1 MIHMR
6 NYKKLL
12 NAGIISSALLF
23 TTWGINKLIF
33 LRAGMKDM
41 LFCENK
47 HQYSWRFGNIFY
59 TKKGSGSPLLLIHEL
74 KCTASADE
82 WKSLINQLS
91 KNHTIYALDL
101 IGCGRSEKPKMTYTN
116 YIYVQ
121 LINNFIKD
129 VIGAKT
135 DVITSGSS
143 SNIAIMGCYSE
154 PDLYRRIMMVNP
166 SSMKDMAKYPKTNH
180 KTLKYLVELPL
191 IGTTIYNI
199 ANSHGTIFKEYKKK
213 TLYPDIHT
221 QKDVDT
227 MYESSHL
234 GGPSARYL
242 YASERSHF
250 TNINMLHALKKLN
263 HSMCII
269 GGKDLKDIEDTIK
282 DYVAINPSIETELV
296 DNCKQYP
303 HIEQTDAFSD
313 LCSIYLS

>member
-1 MIHMR
+1 MR

-227 MYESSHL
+227 MYESSRL

>member
-1 MIHMR
+1 MR

-91 KNHTIYALDL
+91 KDHTVYALDL

-199 ANSHGTIFKEYKKK
+199 ANSHGAIFREYKKK

-263 HSMCII
+263 HSMYII
-269 GGKDLKDIEDTIK
+269 GGKDLKDIEHTIE
-282 DYVAINPSIETELV
+282 DYVSINPSIETELV

-303 HIEQTDAFSD
+303 HIEQTDAFSA

>member
-1 MIHMR
+1 MR

-282 DYVAINPSIETELV
+282 DYVSINPSIETELV

>member
-1 MIHMR
+1 MR

-82 WKSLINQLS
+82 LKSLINQLS

>member
-1 MIHMR
+1 MR

-91 KNHTIYALDL
+91 KDHTVYALDL

-166 SSMKDMAKYPKTNH
+166 LSMKDMAKYPKTNQ

-221 QKDVDT
+221 QKDMDT

-263 HSMCII
+263 HSMYII
-269 GGKDLKDIEDTIK
+269 GGKDLKDIEHTME
-282 DYVAINPSIETELV
+282 DYVTINPSIETELV
-296 DNCKQYP
+296 ANCKQYP
-303 HIEQTDAFSD
+303 HIEQTDAFSH

>member
-1 MIHMR
+1 MR

-23 TTWGINKLIF
+23 TTWGMNKLIF

-91 KNHTIYALDL
+91 KDHTVYALDL

-154 PDLYRRIMMVNP
+154 PDLYRRIMIVNP
-166 SSMKDMAKYPKTNH
+166 SSMKEMAKYPKTNH

-199 ANSHGTIFKEYKKK
+199 ANSHDTIFKDYKKK

-250 TNINMLHALKKLN
+250 TNINILHTLKKLN
-263 HSMCII
+263 HSMYII
-269 GGKDLKDIEDTIK
+269 GGKDLKDIEHTMK
-282 DYVAINPSIETELV
+282 DYVTINPSIETELV

-303 HIEQTDAFSD
+303 HIEQTDAFSA

>member
-1 MIHMR
+1 MR

-47 HQYSWRFGNIFY
+47 HKYSWRFGNIFY

>member
-1 MIHMR
+1 MR

-91 KNHTIYALDL
+91 KDHTVYALDL

-263 HSMCII
+263 HSMYII
-269 GGKDLKDIEDTIK
+269 GGKDLKDIEHTIE
-282 DYVAINPSIETELV
+282 DYVSINPSIETELV

-303 HIEQTDAFSD
+303 HIEQTDAFSA

>member
-1 MIHMR
+1 MEIFDQPII
-6 NYKKLL
+6 KKSYHLCL
-12 NAGIISSALLF
+12 G
-23 TTWGINKLIF
+23 
-33 LRAGMKDM
+33 
-41 LFCENK
+41 
-47 HQYSWRFGNIFY
+47 
-59 TKKGSGSPLLLIHEL
+59 
-74 KCTASADE
+74 
-82 WKSLINQLS
+82 
-91 KNHTIYALDL
+91 
-101 IGCGRSEKPKMTYTN
+101 
-116 YIYVQ
+116 
-121 LINNFIKD
+121 
-129 VIGAKT
+129 
-135 DVITSGSS
+135 
-143 SNIAIMGCYSE
+143 
-154 PDLYRRIMMVNP
+154 
-166 SSMKDMAKYPKTNH
+166 
-180 KTLKYLVELPL
+180 LKYLVELPL

-303 HIEQTDAFSD
+303 EGSYTHDRKM
-313 LCSIYLS
+313 LSQ

>member
-1 MIHMR
+1 MR

-91 KNHTIYALDL
+91 KNHTIYALDI

-199 ANSHGTIFKEYKKK
+199 AYSHGTIFKEYKKK

>member
-1 MIHMR
+1 MR

-263 HSMCII
+263 HSMSII

>member
-1 MIHMR
+1 MK

-12 NAGIISSALLF
+12 NAGIISSGILL
-23 TTWGINKLIF
+23 TTWGLNKLIF

-41 LFCENK
+41 LFCESR

-59 TKKGSGSPLLLIHEL
+59 TKKGSGSPVLLIHEL
-74 KCTASADE
+74 KCTASAAE
-82 WKSLINQLS
+82 WKALINHLS
-91 KNHTIYALDL
+91 KEHTVYALDL

-129 VIGAKT
+129 VIGART

-143 SNIAIMGCYSE
+143 SSIAIMGCYSE
-154 PDLYRRIMMVNP
+154 PELYHRVMMVNP
-166 SSMKDMAKYPKTNH
+166 SSMKNMAKYPKTNH
-180 KTLKYLVELPL
+180 KTLKYLIELPL
-191 IGTTIYNI
+191 IGTTIYNLVTSYS
-199 ANSHGTIFKEYKKK
+199 AIFEDYKNKI
-213 TLYPDIHT
+213 LYPDINI

-227 MYESSHL
+227 MYEASHL
-234 GGPSARYL
+234 GGPSARYF

-263 HSMCII
+263 HSMYII
-269 GGKDLKDIEDTIK
+269 GGKDLKDINNTLK
-282 DYVAINPSIETELV
+282 DYVSFNPSIETELV

-303 HIEQTDAFSD
+303 HIERPEAFAS

>member
-1 MIHMR
+1 MK

-12 NAGIISSALLF
+12 NAGIISSGILL
-23 TTWGINKLIF
+23 TTWGLNKLIF
-33 LRAGMKDM
+33 LRAGLKDM
-41 LFCENK
+41 LFCESR

-59 TKKGSGSPLLLIHEL
+59 TKKGSGSPVLLIHEL
-74 KCTASADE
+74 KCTASAAE
-82 WKSLINQLS
+82 WKALINHLS
-91 KNHTIYALDL
+91 KEHTVYALDL

-129 VIGAKT
+129 VIGART

-143 SNIAIMGCYSE
+143 SSIAIMGCYSE
-154 PDLYRRIMMVNP
+154 PELYHRIMMVNP
-166 SSMKDMAKYPKTNH
+166 SSMKNMAKYPKTNH
-180 KTLKYLVELPL
+180 KTLKYLIELPL
-191 IGTTIYNI
+191 IGTTIYNLVTSYS
-199 ANSHGTIFKEYKKK
+199 AIFEDYKNKI
-213 TLYPDIHT
+213 LYPDINI

-227 MYESSHL
+227 MYEASHL
-234 GGPSARYL
+234 GGPSARYF

-263 HSMCII
+263 HSMYII
-269 GGKDLKDIEDTIK
+269 GGKDLKDINNTLK
-282 DYVAINPSIETELV
+282 DYVSFNPSIETELV

-303 HIEQTDAFSD
+303 HIERPEAFAS

>member
-1 MIHMR
+1 MR

-227 MYESSHL
+227 MYDSSHL

>member
-1 MIHMR
+1 MR

-91 KNHTIYALDL
+91 KDHTVYALDL

-263 HSMCII
+263 HSMYII
-269 GGKDLKDIEDTIK
+269 GGKDLKDIEHTME

-296 DNCKQYP
+296 ANCKQYP
-303 HIEQTDAFSD
+303 HIEQTDAFSA

>member
-1 MIHMR
+1 MR

-82 WKSLINQLS
+82 WKSLIIQLS

>member
-1 MIHMR
+1 MR

-33 LRAGMKDM
+33 LRAGIKDM

>member
-1 MIHMR
+1 MR

-91 KNHTIYALDL
+91 KDHTVYALDL

-263 HSMCII
+263 HSMYII
-269 GGKDLKDIEDTIK
+269 GGKDLKDIEHTIE
-282 DYVAINPSIETELV
+282 DYVSINPSIETELV
-296 DNCKQYP
+296 DNCKQYL
-303 HIEQTDAFSD
+303 HIEQTDAFSA

>member
-1 MIHMR
+1 MR

-91 KNHTIYALDL
+91 KDHTVYALDL

>member
-1 MIHMR
+1 MR

-221 QKDVDT
+221 QKDVNT

>member
-282 DYVAINPSIETELV
+282 DYVAINPSIEIELV

>member
-1 MIHMR
+1 MKK
-6 NYKKLL
+6 YKKLL
-12 NAGIISSALLF
+12 NAGIISSALLL

-41 LFCENK
+41 LFCESR

-59 TKKGSGSPLLLIHEL
+59 TKKGSGSPVLLIHEL
-74 KCTASADE
+74 KCTASAAE

-91 KNHTIYALDL
+91 KNHTVYALDL

-129 VIGAKT
+129 VIGTRT

-154 PDLYRRIMMVNP
+154 PELYHRIMMVNP
-166 SSMKDMAKYPKTNH
+166 SSMKDMAKYPKANH

-191 IGTTIYNI
+191 IGTSIYNI
-199 ANSHGTIFKEYKKK
+199 ATSYGTIFKDYKNKI
-213 TLYPDIHT
+213 LYPDIHM

-227 MYESSHL
+227 MYEASHL

-263 HSMCII
+263 HSICII
-269 GGKDLKDIEDTIK
+269 GGKDFKDIEHTMK
-282 DYVAINPSIETELV
+282 DYVAFNPSIETELV

-303 HIEQTDAFSD
+303 HIEQTDAFSA

>member
-1 MIHMR
+1 MR

-303 HIEQTDAFSD
+303 HIEQTDAFSA

>member
-1 MIHMR
+1 MR

-269 GGKDLKDIEDTIK
+269 GGKDLKDIEDIIK

-303 HIEQTDAFSD
+303 HIEQTDAFSA

>member
-1 MIHMR
+1 MR

-91 KNHTIYALDL
+91 KDHTVYALDL

-199 ANSHGTIFKEYKKK
+199 ANSHGTIFREYKKK

-263 HSMCII
+263 HSMYIF
-269 GGKDLKDIEDTIK
+269 GGKDLKDIEHTIE
-282 DYVAINPSIETELV
+282 DYVSINPSIETELV

-303 HIEQTDAFSD
+303 HIEQTDAFSA